1 MAAAPN
7 QPDIEALTAR
17 YLLGP
22 CNHTGTGY
30 TNAQLRNPITARA
43 EVICLHGPTSPSV
56 TRIRTRLVLSL
67 NAHCLNPITAYN
79 EALAAPHS
87 PYQSYLQSQTD
98 DEDDVLPD
106 RMKVE
111 MLGRYMERTVSAG
124 ERRFLIDGGQTF
136 PGANEQVAAI
146 FEEEVAV
153 ITAVVVVIVAGG
165 EESERGMGVVGE
177 KLRAGGRLF
186 MIDTRKSQREVDDD
200 VQAVEETLK
209 SISYMARLA
218 CAGDVFRGPPPP
230 RPQ

>member
-43 EVICLHGPTSPSV
+43 EVICLHGPLLLPLHFPLSSITKKPTGPTSPSV

-87 PYQSYLQSQTD
+87 PYQSYLQSQPD

-136 PGANEQVAAI
+136 P
-146 FEEEVAV
+146 
-153 ITAVVVVIVAGG
+153 
-165 EESERGMGVVGE
+165 
-177 KLRAGGRLF
+177 
-186 MIDTRKSQREVDDD
+186 
-200 VQAVEETLK
+200 
-209 SISYMARLA
+209 
-218 CAGDVFRGPPPP
+218 
-230 RPQ
+230 